1 MNVSI
6 TRCAPAGFAAHSRSV
21 VRAALAATILA
32 IPSIGLTTQTT
43 ARAETVARA
52 RTVAAVTVM
61 RHRYLSRSRRLDVFH
76 WARRQQGKPYIWGGT
91 GPYGFDCS
99 GLVFAAYRSQGIP
112 LPRTTYGMLG
122 SWRLVRVSHRAA
134 KKGDLA
140 FFGPGHV
147 ELFVGGRW
155 TYGAAESGTR
165 IGFHLM
171 NAWWH
176 PTMYFR
182 VRL

>member
-1 MNVSI
+1 
-6 TRCAPAGFAAHSRSV
+6 
-21 VRAALAATILA
+21 
-32 IPSIGLTTQTT
+32 
-43 ARAETVARA
+43 
-52 RTVAAVTVM
+52 
-61 RHRYLSRSRRLDVFH
+61 
-76 WARRQQGKPYIWGGT
+76 
-91 GPYGFDCS
+91 
-99 GLVFAAYRSQGIP
+99 
-112 LPRTTYGMLG
+112 MLG

-155 TYGAAESGTR
+155 TYGAADSGTR